1 MQFKNIGPGS
11 PEAIWLY
18 VKNGHNA
25 TLAKDTWVAYAFA
38 SGSRDGVSVVPITAA
53 SNATMVAGVVP
64 EAIPVGEKGYICVW
78 GVYDGAMCVGGA
90 AGAALAAGSLLGVKT
105 NGGNAEA
112 YDTAAAYPP
121 TGVFLEP
128 LYTAGAGT
136 SATPFHGRVMV
147 RCL

>member
-18 VKNGHNA
+18 VKNGHSA
-25 TLAKDTWVAYAFA
+25 ALAKDTWVAYAFA
-38 SGSRDGVSVVPITAA
+38 AGARDGATVVPITAA

-78 GVYDGAMCVGGA
+78 GVYDTALCVGNA
-90 AGAALAAGSLLGVKT
+90 TTPLAAGSLLGVKS
-105 NGGNAEA
+105 NGGNAEG

-121 TGVFLEP
+121 TGIFLEP
-128 LYTAGAGT
+128 TFTAGAGST
-136 SATPFHGRVMV
+136 ATPFHGRVLV